1 MKCGK
6 NDCEKPHGPYYYAY
20 WKERIFIDDDKSA
33 TSEVVKDKASEC
45 FRGANSHYSQFLLP
59 APSLALFRNI

>member
-33 TSEVVKDKASEC
+33 TCWKTKKKYVGVRSSHGFVLSYFKVK
-45 FRGANSHYSQFLLP
+45 
-59 APSLALFRNI
+59 SLIILNKTV